1 MIDNVISDMNN
12 CDCSNTFHC
21 GYQVKKGYQN
31 KKQIKER
38 LYRNPI
44 INSPNIKTEVKD
56 GRAVLTG
63 FAATQLEKSTVTIE
77 VYQGGAEVVDN
88 EFGVTSEPEIVNE

>member
-1 MIDNVISDMNN
+1 VTAATHFTPVTRLRSD
-12 CDCSNTFHC
+12 T
-21 GYQVKKGYQN
+21 KI

-38 LYRNPI
+38 LYWNPI